1 VGALASTPFPPDT
14 SGVPAKVDILRDAR
28 SVDASGLVEEA
39 AAMLRDGGL
48 VALPTETVYG
58 LMGSALHAGATARLG
73 SLFRGEAAI
82 TAAWHAAST
91 EHATEA
97 LEPLHRVHRRLLRRL
112 TPGPVSFQIRLSPEQ
127 QQRCREVLGTIPG
140 HEATSDARQEVI
152 VRVPDHSLT
161 RRIIERAG
169 VPIIGNRLRALGAAE
184 ERTPVDAASIPGV
197 DLIIDDGPTRFI
209 HASTTVRLDPDGGFE
224 VVREG
229 ALEERYVRRKARHTV
244 LLVCTGNTCRS
255 PMAEAIARDEIAKAG
270 GVEVRV
276 VSAGA
281 AASTGAPATPE
292 AVTAMKAAGLDLSTH
307 RSRNLTRDMIA
318 EADLILGMSRSHVA
332 AVLAA
337 DPTAVAKTTTL
348 DPEGADIPDP
358 IGGPLDVYTRT
369 ADRIRSLVQRR
380 LEELLG

>member
-1 VGALASTPFPPDT
+1 ML
-14 SGVPAKVDILRDAR
+14 PAKTDILRDAR
-28 SVDASGLVEEA
+28 ARDATGLVEEA
-39 AAMLRDGGL
+39 AALLRDGGL
-48 VALPTETVYG
+48 VVLPTETVYG
-58 LMGSALHAGATARLG
+58 LMGSALHPGATARLR
-73 SLFRGEAAI
+73 SLFRGEGGI

-112 TPGPVSFQIRLSPEQ
+112 TPGPVSFQVRLSLEQ
-127 QQRCREVLGTIPG
+127 QRRCREMLGTIPG
-140 HEATSDARQEVI
+140 RDATSAGSEEII
-152 VRVPDHSLT
+152 VRVPDHALT

-169 VPIIGNRLRALGAAE
+169 VPIIGNRLRALGAND
-184 ERTPVDAASIPGV
+184 ERTPANAAAIPGV
-197 DLIIDDGPTRFI
+197 DLIIDDGPTRLV
-209 HASTTVRLDPDGGFE
+209 HASTTVRLDPAGGFE

-229 ALEERYVRRKARHTV
+229 ALDERYVRRKARHTV

-255 PMAEAIARDEIAKAG
+255 PMAQAIAREQIAKAG

-276 VSAGA
+276 ISAGA

-292 AVTAMKAAGLDLSTH
+292 AVTAMNAAGLDLSNH

-337 DPTAVAKTTTL
+337 DPTAVGKTTTL

-358 IGGPLDVYTRT
+358 IGGPLEVYTRT
-369 ADRIRSLVQRR
+369 AERIRSLIQRR